1 MTTLDQRGI
10 ENCPTYDEI
19 PWLLTPLSTDIPGF
33 FMVEQLRILSYGLSP
48 SDQEAFVDVL
58 SRNGYEV
65 MLDAIEELDDLLI
78 AVEKNDSHLIFTTHQ
93 AFEHSSERFCSL
105 LESGKVSLPF
115 LILAQTDVVIQL
127 PAAHSSLVEIVLW
140 KDLAMLPRLVPVL
153 LKANEFRTRTVQLQ
167 DEVENLQAQLQ
178 SLVTPWDDAFISIDE
193 DQTIVW
199 VSPGAEKMFGYTAEE
214 LIGTPADRLT
224 PKRFLE
230 THHEFINRILKST
243 ESVTPKEKPQR
254 VWGLRKNQTEFPGE
268 ASIAKSTRNH
278 KTRLTIRLHD
288 LSEQLHLEEQFLQA
302 QKMEVVGRLASGVA
316 HDFNNLLTVILGHS
330 NLLLRWSGL
339 DTTAYRSLKE
349 ITKAAERASELT
361 RQLLLFSRKHEQ
373 ELKIIHLNTVLTDIN
388 KMLQR
393 IIGEDIELIY
403 DLDPTIHAIKADPRQ
418 IEQIVLNLCVNA
430 RDAMPQG
437 GTIHIST
444 HLYQSDFV
452 PIGSYASLLPGSY
465 IALKIQDTGT
475 GIRPELLDRIFE
487 PFFTTKEP
495 EKGTGLGLSTV
506 YGLVRQNEGQ
516 VTVES
521 ELGNG
526 TTFSVFLPCNE
537 ETLDLIPAEPA
548 LTATTQGTETILVV
562 EDDKMVSEYLKQ
574 VLEMSGFQVLVAQN
588 GMEAHKICMH
598 TLKPLHLL
606 MTDVVMPKMNGIELA
621 KMVSRFHP
629 NMKILIMSGYQ
640 EQIQDTRTLH
650 PSWAFIRK
658 PFRVEELLKKI
669 RDLLD
674 AD

>member
-1 MTTLDQRGI
+1 
-10 ENCPTYDEI
+10 
-19 PWLLTPLSTDIPGF
+19 
-33 FMVEQLRILSYGLSP
+33 MVEQLRILSYGLSL
-48 SDQEAFVDVL
+48 SEQEALVGVL
-58 SRNGYEV
+58 SQDGGEV
-65 MLDAIEELDDLLI
+65 ILDSIEDFNDLLI
-78 AVEKNDSHLIFTTHQ
+78 VVKKNSSHLIFTTHQ
-93 AFEHSSERFCSL
+93 AFEHPPEHFYSL
-105 LESGKVSLPF
+105 LESGNLPVPL
-115 LILAQTDVVIQL
+115 LILAQPDAAIQFPTAAGALIEVVW
-127 PAAHSSLVEIVLW
+127 W
-140 KDLAMLPRLVPVL
+140 KDLAVLSRLVPVL
-153 LKANEFRTRTVQLQ
+153 LKANEFRTRNAHIQ
-167 DEVENLQAQLQ
+167 DDLENLHAQFQ
-178 SLVTPWDDAFISIDE
+178 RLVTPWDDAFISID
-193 DQTIVW
+193 DHQTIVW

-230 THHEFINRILKST
+230 THHEYINRMLKSP

-254 VWGLRKNQTEFPGE
+254 VWGLRKNQAEFPGE
-268 ASIAKSTRNH
+268 AFIAKSIRNH
-278 KTRLTIRLHD
+278 KTILTIRLHD

-361 RQLLLFSRKHEQ
+361 RQLLLFSRKQEQ

-393 IIGEDIELIY
+393 IIGEDIELVY
-403 DLDPTIHAIKADPRQ
+403 DLDPTIQAIKADPRH
-418 IEQIVLNLCVNA
+418 IEQIVLNLCINA

-487 PFFTTKEP
+487 PFFTTKDP

-506 YGLVRQNEGQ
+506 YGLVRQSEGQ
-516 VTVES
+516 ITVES
-521 ELGNG
+521 ELGKG

-537 ETLDLIPAEPA
+537 ETLDLIPAEPI
-548 LTATTQGTETILVV
+548 LTTTAQGTETILVV

-640 EQIQDTRTLH
+640 DQVQDTRTLH

>member
-1 MTTLDQRGI
+1 
-10 ENCPTYDEI
+10 
-19 PWLLTPLSTDIPGF
+19 
-33 FMVEQLRILSYGLSP
+33 MVQQLRSLVFSLSP
-48 SDQEAFVDVL
+48 SDQGRLAEVLSEQGFEVIFNPVEDLHSLLIEVEKTKSDLVFIPAQVVETQLEAF
-58 SRNGYEV
+58 
-65 MLDAIEELDDLLI
+65 
-78 AVEKNDSHLIFTTHQ
+78 
-93 AFEHSSERFCSL
+93 HSI
-105 LESGKVSLPF
+105 LESGKISISLIILAKSEVSLQFP
-115 LILAQTDVVIQL
+115 L
-127 PAAHSSLVEIVLW
+127 PPTAFIEVVLW
-140 KDLAMLPRLVPVL
+140 KDLAVLPRLVPVL
-153 LKANEFRTRTVQLQ
+153 VKATEFRTRNARTQ
-167 DEVENLQAQLQ
+167 DELENLRAQLQ
-178 SLVTPWDDAFISIDE
+178 SLVTPWDDAFISIDQ

-230 THHEFINRILKST
+230 THHEFINHMLKST
-243 ESVTPKEKPQR
+243 ASVTPKEKPQR

-278 KTRLTIRLHD
+278 KTILTIRLHD
-288 LSEQLHLEEQFLQA
+288 LSEQLHMEEQFLQA

-361 RQLLLFSRKHEQ
+361 RQLLLFSRKQEQ

-521 ELGNG
+521 ELGKG

-548 LTATTQGTETILVV
+548 LAATTQGTETILVV